1 MHEAQFVSIIL
12 SAVTYVLWLVCIW
25 CLEYEM
31 YICMS
36 APKVITLIIW
46 VKTDFFFDVVEYS
59 FNSLTTSLF
68 GCSFLPCVLVLV
80 KLQTILSLLLCL

>member
-25 CLEYEM
+25 CLDYEM

-36 APKVITLIIW
+36 VPKVITLIIW
-46 VKTDFFFDVVEYS
+46 VKTNFDVVEYS
-59 FNSLTTSLF
+59 FNSVTTSLF
-68 GCSFLPCVLVLV
+68 ECSFLPCVLVLV
-80 KLQTILSLLLCL
+80 KLQTILSLLLSL